1 MSKSIESGIYLVID
15 PSMDRQS
22 LVEKLKIILSKD
34 IAAVQIWD
42 NFKEVQNKES
52 LITEIHSLCAEHHTP
67 LLINNQ
73 WELLKTT
80 ALDGVH
86 FDSIPCNLDAIKKE
100 LNKEILLGITC
111 ENDLD
116 DVRWAAHNA
125 VDYISFCSMFP
136 SSSVDSCEIVSHETV
151 KEAVLLF
158 DKPLFLAGG
167 IAPNN
172 LNQLEELDYD
182 GIAVISGIMSAAH
195 PDQAID
201 RYLKNLKAIK

>member
-1 MSKSIESGIYLVID
+1 MRKSIESGIYLVID
-15 PSMDRQS
+15 PSINKQT
-22 LVEKLKIILSKD
+22 LLEKLKVILSKD

-42 NFKEVQNKES
+42 NFKKVKDKES
-52 LITEIHSLCAEHHTP
+52 LITEIYNLCAGHHTP

-86 FDSIPCNLDAIKKE
+86 FDSIPSNLDAIKKE
-100 LNKEILLGITC
+100 LNKEILLGLTC
-111 ENDLD
+111 ENDLN

-125 VDYISFCSMFP
+125 VDYISFCSMFS

-151 KEAVLLF
+151 KEAASLF

-167 IAPNN
+167 IDPNN

-182 GIAVISGIMSAAH
+182 GIAVISGVMSAAH

-201 RYLKNLKAIK
+201 SYLKNLKSLK